1 MRKLLAISFALTFLT
16 VALEAGANAQGADV
30 RRRTVAITYFRD
42 PVPVALRGTTLRPQA
57 RGEATVER
65 WRKRN
70 ESEID
75 LKIEN
80 MVPAYTYGGDYT
92 TFVLWAI
99 TPAGQADNL
108 GEFRLKDGKAQLK
121 AATPNQTFAMIVTAE
136 PHFMVKLP
144 SQKVVL
150 ENLAPQSKNVQVQ
163 SAEISFTGDS
173 GQLYRDTRQ
182 PELVGRDFLK
192 TPMEL
197 LQARRALEIARLA
210 QGERYDPDD
219 FNQAVGLL
227 RNAEEAHRTGANVH
241 DVGRI
246 ARDSIALAAKARDIA
261 EERAIAAE
269 RRAEIARRDTELRRA
284 HENASDLTTRLT
296 EVETQYRASEMA
308 RANAQDQ
315 LDRALHEA
323 ADARAEVRALRSEND
338 RLRDEIN
345 DARSRISQLQQ
356 QASQSSEQLTASSS
370 RLEEME
376 RKERERIEMES
387 RRRDFA
393 ALQSV
398 IATVVTVKP
407 NASGFVAT
415 LPDSFFLPNKTTL
428 HVKAKAKM
436 DALSQTIAA
445 HRGITFSIAGNWDAS
460 PAAEGL
466 ALGRAQAV
474 ADYIAAYGVAKTDIK
489 VESRGSSALVSRG
502 RTVAARAANR
512 RVELVFT
519 AP

>member
-16 VALEAGANAQGADV
+16 VALEPGANAQGADD

-42 PVPVALRGTTLRPQA
+42 PVPVVLRGTTLRPQA
-57 RGEATVER
+57 RGEGTVER

-75 LKIEN
+75 MKIEN

-144 SQKVVL
+144 SPKVVL
-150 ENLAPQSKNVQVQ
+150 ENLAPHSKNVQVQ
-163 SAEISFTGDS
+163 SAEISFTGDA
-173 GQLYRDTRQ
+173 GALYRDTRQ

-197 LQARRALEIARLA
+197 HQARRAVEIARLA
-210 QGERYDPDD
+210 EGERFDPED

-246 ARDSIALAAKARDIA
+246 ARDSIALAARARDIA
-261 EERAIAAE
+261 EERALAAA
-269 RRAEIARRDTELRRA
+269 RRAEIARRDNELRRA
-284 HENASDLTTRLT
+284 HETASDLNTRLT
-296 EVETQYRASEMA
+296 ELETQYKASEMS

-323 ADARAEVRALRSEND
+323 ADARAEVRSLRGEND
-338 RLRDEIN
+338 RLRDEI
-345 DARSRISQLQQ
+345 RQLQQ
-356 QASQSSEQLTASSS
+356 QNTTATAQLNASSS
-370 RLEEME
+370 RVAEME
-376 RKERERIEMES
+376 RMERERVELES

-398 IATVVTVKP
+398 IATLVTVKP
-407 NASGFVAT
+407 SATGFVAT
-415 LPDSFFLPNKTTL
+415 LPDSFFLPNKPTL
-428 HVKAKAKM
+428 HARAKARM

-445 HRGITFSIAGNWDAS
+445 HRGIAFSIAGNWDAS
-460 PAAEGL
+460 PSAEGF

-474 ADYIAAYGVAKTDIK
+474 ADYIAAYGVSKADIK